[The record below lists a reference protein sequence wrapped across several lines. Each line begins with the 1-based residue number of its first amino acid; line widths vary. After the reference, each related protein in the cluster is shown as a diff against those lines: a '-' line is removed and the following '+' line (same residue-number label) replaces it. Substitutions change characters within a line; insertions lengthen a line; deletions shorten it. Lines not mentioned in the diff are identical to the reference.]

1 MAEAEKNPKISTA
14 NDQMIGSFLRIWSH
28 LLMKS
33 LMETPFFDPNWR
45 IVSFESFIMSYFSS
59 SMDVFNKMDRQQQF
73 SKAGENLKRGKA
85 KTITFL
91 CVSLKRESFLSRTA
105 QSNPT
110 PPTPVMPLK
119 AQKMLVYIL
128 LTTPFFWIMV
138 METQNF

>member
-73 SKAGENLKRGKA
+73 SKAGENLNEGR
-85 KTITFL
+85 
-91 CVSLKRESFLSRTA
+91 
-105 QSNPT
+105 
-110 PPTPVMPLK
+110 
-119 AQKMLVYIL
+119 QK
-128 LTTPFFWIMV
+128 
-138 METQNF
+138 Q